1 MFGARTYAYAD
12 DLAVFVK
19 GKSALKKV
27 LAEIEAWM
35 DNNHMKINYK
45 KCGVFNLPTYS
56 CANE

>member
-19 GKSALKKV
+19 GKLALKKV

-35 DNNHMKINYK
+35 DNNLMKINYK
-45 KCGVFNLPTYS
+45 KCGVFNLHTNS
-56 CANE
+56 CAEE